1 MSTNVLATSSI
12 VSREA
17 LPILKNNLMFGK
29 AVNRDWEDEFTGN
42 MARGY
47 APGQT
52 INIRKP
58 PQYTVRAGRVAVPQ
72 ATVESTVPLTLA
84 QYGVDIQFTAAERT
98 LSLTRLEDKISAA
111 IAPLVN
117 QIDADGLNMARLA
130 TYNAV
135 GTPGTLPNTQATA
148 ISTFA
153 AANQRLD
160 EMAAPRDGRRRFIG
174 NPAMNGALLQGFAGL
189 FNNGREIGRQ
199 FDTGMI
205 DTPYGLAFGMDQ
217 NVPTHTNGT
226 QPSTGG
232 TVAGAGQT
240 GSTITVTGASI
251 TGTITAGS
259 VITFANVFAVN
270 PQSRQSTGALA
281 QFVVTANVASGATSI
296 PISPAIV
303 TSGAFQNVTVS
314 PANLAAI
321 TVLGA
326 ASASYASN
334 VAFHKDAFTLAMVP
348 MWAPPSGKD
357 NISVSQRTMDGF
369 TVKVTDLYDGIN
381 DVSFM
386 RLDVL
391 YGYAA
396 TYPNLAVKVV
406 A

>member
-1 MSTNVLATSSI
+1 MSGNVLATSSI
-12 VSREA
+12 VAKEA
-17 LPILKNNLMFGK
+17 LPILENILSFSK
-29 AVNRDWEDEFTGN
+29 AVNRDWEDEFTDN

-58 PQYTVRAGRVAVPQ
+58 PRYSVRQGRVAVPQ
-72 ATVESTVPLTLA
+72 ATVEQTVPLTLS
-84 QYGVDIQFTAAERT
+84 QIGCDIQFTAAERT
-98 LSLTRLEDKISAA
+98 LSLTRLEDKLRAA
-111 IAPLVN
+111 LAPVAN
-117 QIDADGLNMARLA
+117 EIDRVGLELARL
-130 TYNAV
+130 TVNNAV
-135 GTPGTLPNTQATA
+135 GTPGTLPSTQAAA
-148 ISTFA
+148 IATFA

-160 EMAAPRDGRRRFIG
+160 EMAAPRDGRRAFIG

-189 FNNGREIGRQ
+189 FNNGRQIDKQ

-205 DTPYGLAFGMDQ
+205 DTPYGLGFGMDQ

-232 TVAGAGQT
+232 TVNGAGQT
-240 GSTITVTGASI
+240 GSTITVNGGTI

-259 VITFANVFAVN
+259 VITFGGVFAVN

-303 TSGAFQNVTVS
+303 PSGNFQNVTAS
-314 PANLAAI
+314 PANAAAI

-357 NISVSQRTMDGF
+357 NISVSQKTHKGF
-369 TVKVTDLYDGIN
+369 TLKVTDLYDGIN

-386 RLDVL
+386 RIDALF
-391 YGYAA
+391 GYAT
-396 TYPNLAVKVV
+396 TYQELAVKV
-406 A
+406 AA

>member
-12 VSREA
+12 VAKEA
-17 LPILKNNLMFGK
+17 LAVLENQLNFSR
-29 AVNRDWEDEFTGN
+29 AVNRDWEDTFTDN

-52 INIRKP
+52 INIKKP
-58 PQYTVRAGRVAVPQ
+58 PRYSVRQGRVAVPQ
-72 ATVESTVPLTLA
+72 ATVEQTVPLTLS
-84 QYGVDIQFTAAERT
+84 QIGCDIQFTAAERT
-98 LSLTRLEDKISAA
+98 LSLTRLEDKIWAA
-111 IAPLVN
+111 MAPVAN
-117 QIDADGLNMARLA
+117 EIDRVGLELARLS

-135 GTPGTLPNTQATA
+135 GTPGTLPSTQAAA
-148 ISTFA
+148 IATFA
-153 AANQRLD
+153 NANQRLD
-160 EMAAPRDGRRRFIG
+160 EMAAPRDGRRSFIG

-189 FNNGREIGRQ
+189 FNNGREISKQ
-199 FDTGMI
+199 FDTGLI
-205 DTPYGLAFGMDQ
+205 DTPYGLGFGMDQ

-232 TVAGAGQT
+232 TVNGAGQT
-240 GSTITVTGASI
+240 GAAITVNGGTI

-270 PQSRQSTGALA
+270 PQNRQSTGALA
-281 QFVVTANVASGATSI
+281 QFVVTANVAAAATSI

-303 TSGAFQNVTVS
+303 PSGNFQNVTAS
-314 PANLAAI
+314 PANAAAI

-357 NISVSQRTMDGF
+357 NISVAQKTHKGF
-369 TVKVTDLYDGIN
+369 TLKVTDLYDGIN

-386 RLDVL
+386 RIDALF
-391 YGYAA
+391 GYAA
-396 TYPNLAVKVV
+396 TYAELATKVV